1 MTLLPLIQLQDGV
14 RAAGALFRC
23 EVEMAEAV
31 LGVLVLTKSSRRG
44 ALPRGS
50 RRSLVCVHSGELVL
64 RWWRTTRE
72 GVVTRWG
79 KRQRLFKHLFFLN
92 YKIFIVKTVNL
103 FKTMKNVK

>member
-14 RAAGALFRC
+14 RAAGALFRR
-23 EVEMAEAV
+23 EAEMAEAV
-31 LGVLVLTKSSRRG
+31 LGVLVLTESSRRG
-44 ALPRGS
+44 ALLRGS
-50 RRSLVCVHSGELVL
+50 WRSLVCVHSGELVL
-64 RWWRTTRE
+64 RWWRMTRE

-79 KRQRLFKHLFFLN
+79 KRQRLVKHLLFLH

>member
-1 MTLLPLIQLQDGV
+1 
-14 RAAGALFRC
+14 
-23 EVEMAEAV
+23 MAETV
-31 LGVLVLTKSSRRG
+31 LGVLVLTESSRRG

-50 RRSLVCVHSGELVL
+50 RRGLVCVQSGELVL

-79 KRQRLFKHLFFLN
+79 KRQRLFKHIFFLN